1 MIFRKD
7 KRIRVSIE
15 QATHM
20 IVGLGNPGQRF
31 EGTRHNVGY
40 MAVDR
45 IAAQSGIPVKRL
57 KFKSLYNLASFG
69 GKRIVLLKPQTYMNL
84 SGQAVQEAMA
94 YYKIP
99 PENVLLLFDE
109 VLLDVGRIRLR
120 RKGSDG
126 GHNGMKSIIYL
137 TGSQDFPRIKIGVG
151 DRPHPDY
158 NLADW
163 VLSRFTGN
171 ELKVLEKTLDDV
183 AAASELIIRGEM
195 DQAMSKYTS

>member
-1 MIFRKD
+1 
-7 KRIRVSIE
+7 
-15 QATHM
+15 M

>member
-1 MIFRKD
+1 MIFRKN

-109 VLLDVGRIRLR
+109 VLLEVGRIRLR

-183 AAASELIIRGEM
+183 VAASELIIRGEM

>member
-183 AAASELIIRGEM
+183 VAASELIIRGEM